1 MKMPINSHVQLSKF
15 LIANFSNKHSINNN
29 GYCNKNDMSWILDL
43 KTKGITLNKTKKIG
57 TIYGY
62 YDDKTENML
71 SLEETKF
78 GEFINK
84 IQEWK
89 KVGGDFHLSEYEMLL
104 KTFSML
110 QFLRSSNCTAM
121 IF

>member
-29 GYCNKNDMSWILDL
+29 AYCNKNDMSWILYL
-43 KTKGITLNKTKKIG
+43 KTKGITLDKPKKIG